1 MDCLFRD
8 HEVVKPV
15 EYLPKL
21 KAKVTDLD
29 SRIALLGNTEHDEHI
44 RKGMQHKIDEINAAI
59 VEMEKLDPN
68 TEVPKPN
75 LHRHHSSEIR
85 VTPRTLGA
93 MGIQYM
99 A

>member
-21 KAKVTDLD
+21 KAKFP
-29 SRIALLGNTEHDEHI
+29 ANEHI